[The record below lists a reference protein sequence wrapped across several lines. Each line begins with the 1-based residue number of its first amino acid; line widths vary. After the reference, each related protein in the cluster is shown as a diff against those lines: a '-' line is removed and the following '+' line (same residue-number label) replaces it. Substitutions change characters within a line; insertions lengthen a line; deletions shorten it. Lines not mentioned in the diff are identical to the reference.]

1 MMEEPSFQ
9 PIITLYDAVT
19 DSPVFRSSVYRYD
32 QQLEH
37 LEHWLDSLSRHLKL
51 YTEKLNKFNADTLTL
66 CQKAVP
72 EGLDETLIDP
82 NFTGAIIKGFADA
95 LQTSLSF
102 KTNLIHNL
110 EESLVSPL
118 QQFVKTHLRDFKN
131 FRKQHEKAME
141 KYESQL
147 GKYSGL
153 SKSKEPSA
161 VREEAFRLHEA
172 RKEYVKMSG
181 QHVLRILNFRSLLEH
196 CLVERFTAATVAHKD
211 FYKDIQVWANLD
223 AALSY
228 WKQWLID
235 DKFTCSFQLHR
246 QQMARRK
253 LEDEFIRL
261 TAPERDIGKYVT
273 PLQTGKSDG
282 SMMINS
288 KWGYLFVRVS
298 RHSWSRKWFFIHDGY
313 FGVCQVNSS
322 GKHKS
327 TIALEAKIRLADCQV
342 HAAADADRRFCFE
355 VVQSKQ
361 QQQQQ
366 QQTSFVLQ
374 AETEEIKQDWL
385 RVFDKNKQHQLAEGE
400 KAAPSSPM
408 SLTKSPALIRSK
420 STATTALSSPTAT
433 SSSDIILHSN
443 TSSPKIKHSD
453 SSSSFSN
460 MSIISNNQQKYPL
473 IGDSSLTLARHYSEE
488 GASIVMVSTTPDTEA
503 SLANSLSLTPLLV
516 WEASRGTGGASAS
529 SSSIDTTAKR
539 HLPAGSWGIPW
550 SLVPTM
556 MNLTQDFSVLDPDQH
571 DSTTEATPA
580 SLPRIVWPA
589 KPASVHIP
597 KVDIEGYPEKMNSQ
611 NRELRRL
618 FGGVKAEEVVLD
630 VFVCCLRKQP
640 AVTAQYD
647 NTLDMDTDK
656 STTTTSSPSADMYEK
671 ELEHRLTQTGLKPPS
686 DFGYAYTGRGFIT
699 QTTFWFYSC
708 VLMTC
713 INSVAVRLKDIDQV
727 TIVKDASL
735 ARLVNETAL
744 AMNSDLVISITLVP
758 NSRSDI
764 KEPLILGTLMDDV
777 ETTAEK
783 LRLAVSNAKKED
795 HMQSKDVFH
804 KMLDISRNSA
814 THKSVVVD
822 LPLSFNSALSHIADN
837 TAERNTGAIVSVAPI
852 VNAAAAAAAGSRPH
866 AATVGP
872 EARVSPASILRPMS
886 RQRGESEPLKPAVLA
901 TTAVKSPPKKKK
913 KAEPPQPD
921 PDMPPS
927 NIECPAS
934 AVECHCDDH
943 LERKDASITLPISAK
958 RCYEL
963 LFSNEQTAAPS
974 DGGVWAGKTAAI
986 EGHDLSVSKWGM
998 VDGKMQRILK
1008 YWMPVSNPIVRMKEA
1023 EVVET
1028 QVLIQKEDYIRY
1040 TVQISTKTAALPY
1053 ADAFIP
1059 SVRYCITWI
1068 SKSECQ
1074 LTCYLGVRWV
1084 KSVLVRAIVTRAAL
1098 KGMADSVG
1106 VFIPI
1111 LQAAADNIK
1120 ESVDEARKQVMEHNK
1135 NLLESDAATA
1145 SQVVAS
1151 SSGMESVSEED
1162 QGGPST
1168 TTHNNA
1174 YMLEI
1179 TPPADEAASAQQQM
1193 ESSYVAPRSVL
1204 QPVVASTSVT
1214 ATHAGRVFERVALS
1228 PSVSS
1233 ATTVT
1238 SAALEKE
1245 SDTPGLHVPSKQQQ
1259 KSKRLEQQPQPN
1271 ARSVATKS
1279 ATSSSQSSKQTEP
1292 PATQSH
1298 WLSTALDYVPINL
1311 KTIAMFV
1318 LMGLTVYMSTIWV
1331 RSGHRVADKA
1341 DEFLHLNITPKDST
1355 ALNHMKQQQQQQPI
1369 YLQKSTSRSVYLRDL
1384 DEGFLKNTIQPPY
1397 ANSMSFKAFL
1407 QSKKSDVEAKEQH
1420 VADYAINSRH
1430 WYDVEHYRLAV
1441 DLDMSRDRIAMLRH
1455 DMLTIFQVLNRLD
1468 TQLVENEYTNW
1479 LLDTRLKCKYYPS
1492 LSEQDPRAEKAVD
1505 LCKDVK
1511 NQLDKLF

>member
-51 YTEKLNKFNADTLTL
+51 YAEKLNKFNADTLTL

-72 EGLDETLIDP
+72 DGLDETLIDP
-82 NFTGAIIKGFADA
+82 NFTGVIIKGFADA

-110 EESLVSPL
+110 EEILVSPL

-147 GKYSGL
+147 AKYSGL
-153 SKSKEPSA
+153 SKSKEPSS

-228 WKQWLID
+228 WKQWLMD
-235 DKFTCSFQLHR
+235 DKVTCSFQLHR
-246 QQMARRK
+246 QQIARRK

-273 PLQTGKSDG
+273 PLQTEKSDG
-282 SMMINS
+282 SMMNS

-327 TIALEAKIRLADCQV
+327 TISIEAKIRLANCQV
-342 HAAADADRRFCFE
+342 HAAADTDRRFCFE
-355 VVQSKQ
+355 VVQPKQ
-361 QQQQQ
+361 QA
-366 QQTSFVLQ
+366 SFVLQ
-374 AETEEIKQDWL
+374 AETEEIKQEWL
-385 RVFDKNKQHQLAEGE
+385 RVFDKNMQLFDGE
-400 KAAPSSPM
+400 KAPSSPM

-433 SSSDIILHSN
+433 TNSDILRSN
-443 TSSPKIKHSD
+443 TSSPKIKHTD

-460 MSIISNNQQKYPL
+460 ISIISNNHQKYPL
-473 IGDSSLTLARHYSEE
+473 ISDSSLTLYRNSSEE

-503 SLANSLSLTPLLV
+503 SLTNSSSLTPLLV
-516 WEASRGTGGASAS
+516 WEASRGTS
-529 SSSIDTTAKR
+529 SPSTTSIDTAASAK
-539 HLPAGSWGIPW
+539 HLPAGTWGIPW

-556 MNLTQDFSVLDPDQH
+556 MNLTQDFSVLDPN
-571 DSTTEATPA
+571 ATKASAPA
-580 SLPRIVWPA
+580 APLPQIIWPA

-597 KVDIEGYPEKMNSQ
+597 DVDIEGYPEKMTSQ

-630 VFVCCLRKQP
+630 VFVCCLRKQL
-640 AVTAQYD
+640 AVAQQDTTEIETA
-647 NTLDMDTDK
+647 K
-656 STTTTSSPSADMYEK
+656 STTSLLGADMYDK
-671 ELEHRLTQTGLKPPS
+671 ELEHHLAQTGLKPPS

-708 VLMTC
+708 VLLTC

-727 TIVKDASL
+727 TIVKDTSL
-735 ARLVNETAL
+735 AHLVNETAL
-744 AMNSDLVISITLVP
+744 AMNSDLVISITLLP

-764 KEPLILGTLMDDV
+764 KEPLILGTLMEDI
-777 ETTAEK
+777 EITAEK
-783 LRLAVSNAKKED
+783 LRFAVSNAKKEEA
-795 HMQSKDVFH
+795 MQSRDAFN
-804 KMLDISRNSA
+804 KMLDISKNSA

-822 LPLSFNSALSHIADN
+822 LPLSFNSALSHIACN
-837 TAERNTGAIVSVAPI
+837 TAERNTGTIVSAVPKSSIVA
-852 VNAAAAAAAGSRPH
+852 VGRPH

-872 EARVSPASILRPMS
+872 EARVSPASILKPAS
-886 RQRGESEPLKPAVLA
+886 RQRGESEPLKPVLT
-901 TTAVKSPPKKKK
+901 TTAIKSPPKKT
-913 KAEPPQPD
+913 EPPKPD

-927 NIECPAS
+927 NIECPDT

-943 LERKDASITLPISAK
+943 LERKDAQITLPISAK
-958 RCYEL
+958 RCYDL
-963 LFSNEQTAAPS
+963 LFSNEQTAAPT
-974 DGGVWAGKTAAI
+974 DGGVWAEKTAAI

-998 VDGKMQRILK
+998 VDGKMQRVLK

-1028 QVLIQKEDYIRY
+1028 QVLIQKKDYIRY

-1106 VFIPI
+1106 LFIPI
-1111 LQAAADNIK
+1111 LQAAAENIK
-1120 ESVDEARKQVMEHNK
+1120 ESVDETRKQVMEHNK
-1135 NLLESDAATA
+1135 SLLKNDTVA
-1145 SQVVAS
+1145 SQVA
-1151 SSGMESVSEED
+1151 SGMDSVSEEEGQSPATNHED
-1162 QGGPST
+1162 MLESASSANEVSTQQRIESSFVAPGSIVQPVAVSTSLT
-1168 TTHNNA
+1168 TTNA
-1174 YMLEI
+1174 GK
-1179 TPPADEAASAQQQM
+1179 T
-1193 ESSYVAPRSVL
+1193 
-1204 QPVVASTSVT
+1204 
-1214 ATHAGRVFERVALS
+1214 FERATPS

-1233 ATTVT
+1233 TTT
-1238 SAALEKE
+1238 ALEKE
-1245 SDTPGLHVPSKQQQ
+1245 SDISLDIPSKHQQRT
-1259 KSKRLEQQPQPN
+1259 KRMEQLPRQN
-1271 ARSVATKS
+1271 ARREVVKSVTP
-1279 ATSSSQSSKQTEP
+1279 QSSKQQAE
-1292 PATQSH
+1292 PATEKH
-1298 WLSTALDYVPINL
+1298 WLSTIADHVPINL
-1311 KTIAMFV
+1311 KTVAMFI
-1318 LMGLTVYMSTIWV
+1318 LMCFTVYMSTIWV
-1331 RSGHRVADKA
+1331 RSGHSVAGKA
-1341 DEFLHLNITPKDST
+1341 DEFLHPNITSKET
-1355 ALNHMKQQQQQQPI
+1355 TLNYTEQRPV

-1397 ANSMSFKAFL
+1397 ANSISFKAFL
-1407 QSKKSDVEAKEQH
+1407 QSKISDVEAKEQH
-1420 VADYAINSRH
+1420 VAEYAINSRH

-1441 DLDMSRDRIAMLRH
+1441 DLDISRDRIAVLRH
-1455 DMLTIFQVLNRLD
+1455 DMLTIFQVLNKLD

-1492 LSEQDPRAEKAVD
+1492 LPEQDPRAEKAVG
-1505 LCKDVK
+1505 LCRDVK
-1511 NQLDKLF
+1511 GQLDKLF

>member
-1 MMEEPSFQ
+1 
-9 PIITLYDAVT
+9 
-19 DSPVFRSSVYRYD
+19 
-32 QQLEH
+32 
-37 LEHWLDSLSRHLKL
+37 
-51 YTEKLNKFNADTLTL
+51 
-66 CQKAVP
+66 
-72 EGLDETLIDP
+72 
-82 NFTGAIIKGFADA
+82 
-95 LQTSLSF
+95 
-102 KTNLIHNL
+102 
-110 EESLVSPL
+110 
-118 QQFVKTHLRDFKN
+118 
-131 FRKQHEKAME
+131 
-141 KYESQL
+141 
-147 GKYSGL
+147 
-153 SKSKEPSA
+153 
-161 VREEAFRLHEA
+161 
-172 RKEYVKMSG
+172 MSG

-246 QQMARRK
+246 QQIARRK
-253 LEDEFIRL
+253 LEDEFIKL

-273 PLQTGKSDG
+273 PLQTEKSDG
-282 SMMINS
+282 SMMNS

-298 RHSWSRKWFFIHDGY
+298 RHSWTRKWFFIHDGY

-327 TIALEAKIRLADCQV
+327 SISLEAKIRLAECQV

-355 VVQSKQ
+355 VVQPKQ
-361 QQQQQ
+361 QA
-366 QQTSFVLQ
+366 SFVLQ

-385 RVFDKNKQHQLAEGE
+385 RVFDKNKQLVEGE

-420 STATTALSSPTAT
+420 STATTALS
-433 SSSDIILHSN
+433 
-443 TSSPKIKHSD
+443 
-453 SSSSFSN
+453 
-460 MSIISNNQQKYPL
+460 NNKQKYPL
-473 IGDSSLTLARHYSEE
+473 INDSSLTLSKNCSEE

-503 SLANSLSLTPLLV
+503 SLANSSSLTPLLV
-516 WEASRGTGGASAS
+516 WEASRGAGSSAAASTTT
-529 SSSIDTTAKR
+529 SIDTATSAKQ
-539 HLPAGSWGIPW
+539 LPAGSWGIPW
-550 SLVPTM
+550 SLVPAM
-556 MNLTQDFSVLDPDQH
+556 MNLTQDFSVLDPN
-571 DSTTEATPA
+571 ATKTLAPA
-580 SLPRIVWPA
+580 APLPRIVWPA
-589 KPASVHIP
+589 KPASVPIP
-597 KVDIEGYPEKMNSQ
+597 NVDIDGYPDKMNSQ

-618 FGGVKAEEVVLD
+618 FGGVRAEEVVLD

-640 AVTAQYD
+640 AVTQYD
-647 NTLDMDTDK
+647 TDME
-656 STTTTSSPSADMYEK
+656 PSADIYEK
-671 ELEHRLTQTGLKPPS
+671 ELEHHLTKTGLKPPS
-686 DFGYAYTGRGFIT
+686 DFGYAYSGRGFIT

-713 INSVAVRLKDIDQV
+713 INSVAVKLKDIDQV

-744 AMNSDLVISITLVP
+744 AMNSDLVICITLVP

-764 KEPLILGTLMDDV
+764 KEPLILGTLMDDI

-783 LRLAVSNAKKED
+783 LRFAVSNAKKEEEAA
-795 HMQSKDVFH
+795 QSKDLFN
-804 KMLDISRNSA
+804 KMLDISKNSA

-822 LPLSFNSALSHIADN
+822 LPLSFNSALSHIAHN
-837 TAERNTGAIVSVAPI
+837 TAAERNTGTIVSNTPQSSI
-852 VNAAAAAAAGSRPH
+852 VTASRPH

-872 EARVSPASILRPMS
+872 EARVSPASIL
-886 RQRGESEPLKPAVLA
+886 KPAV
-901 TTAVKSPPKKKK
+901 S
-913 KAEPPQPD
+913 

-927 NIECPAS
+927 NIECPDS
-934 AVECHCDDH
+934 AVECNCDDH
-943 LERKDASITLPISAK
+943 LERKDAQITLPISAK

-963 LFSNEQTAAPS
+963 LFSNEQTAAPT

-1111 LQAAADNIK
+1111 LQAAAENIK

-1135 NLLESDAATA
+1135 NLLQNDAA
-1145 SQVVAS
+1145 SQVAT
-1151 SSGMESVSEED
+1151 SGMESVSEED
-1162 QGGPST
+1162 QSPPDST
-1168 TTHNNA
+1168 EH
-1174 YMLEI
+1174 MLES
-1179 TPPADEAASAQQQM
+1179 TSAADKGNTQQQI
-1193 ESSYVAPRSVL
+1193 ESSY
-1204 QPVVASTSVT
+1204 
-1214 ATHAGRVFERVALS
+1214 
-1228 PSVSS
+1228 
-1233 ATTVT
+1233 
-1238 SAALEKE
+1238 
-1245 SDTPGLHVPSKQQQ
+1245 
-1259 KSKRLEQQPQPN
+1259 
-1271 ARSVATKS
+1271 
-1279 ATSSSQSSKQTEP
+1279 
-1292 PATQSH
+1292 
-1298 WLSTALDYVPINL
+1298 
-1311 KTIAMFV
+1311 
-1318 LMGLTVYMSTIWV
+1318 
-1331 RSGHRVADKA
+1331 
-1341 DEFLHLNITPKDST
+1341 
-1355 ALNHMKQQQQQQPI
+1355 
-1369 YLQKSTSRSVYLRDL
+1369 STSRSVYLRDL

-1397 ANSMSFKAFL
+1397 ANSISFKVFL
-1407 QSKKSDVEAKEQH
+1407 QSKKSDDQAKEQH
-1420 VADYAINSRH
+1420 VAEYAINSRH
-1430 WYDVEHYRLAV
+1430 WYAVEHYRLAV

-1455 DMLTIFQVLNRLD
+1455 DMLTIFQVLNKLD

-1492 LSEQDPRAEKAVD
+1492 LPEQDPRAEKAMD

>member
-72 EGLDETLIDP
+72 DGLDETLIDP

-102 KTNLIHNL
+102 KTNLIQNL

-147 GKYSGL
+147 VKYSGL

-172 RKEYVKMSG
+172 RKEYVNMSG

-246 QQMARRK
+246 QQIARRK
-253 LEDEFIRL
+253 LEDEFIKL

-273 PLQTGKSDG
+273 PLQTEKSDG
-282 SMMINS
+282 SMMNS

-298 RHSWSRKWFFIHDGY
+298 RHSWTRKWFFIHDGY

-327 TIALEAKIRLADCQV
+327 SISLEAKIRLAECQV

-355 VVQSKQ
+355 VVQPKQ
-361 QQQQQ
+361 QA
-366 QQTSFVLQ
+366 SFVLQ

-385 RVFDKNKQHQLAEGE
+385 RVFDKNKQLVEGE

-433 SSSDIILHSN
+433 TNSDVLHSN
-443 TSSPKIKHSD
+443 TSSPKIKHTD

-460 MSIISNNQQKYPL
+460 MSIISNNKQKYPL
-473 IGDSSLTLARHYSEE
+473 INDSSLTLSKNCSEE

-503 SLANSLSLTPLLV
+503 SLANSSSLTPLLV
-516 WEASRGTGGASAS
+516 WEASRGAGSSAAASTTT
-529 SSSIDTTAKR
+529 SIDTATSAKQ
-539 HLPAGSWGIPW
+539 LPAGSWGIPW
-550 SLVPTM
+550 SLVPAM
-556 MNLTQDFSVLDPDQH
+556 MNLTQDFSVLDPN
-571 DSTTEATPA
+571 ATKTLAPA
-580 SLPRIVWPA
+580 APLPRIVWPA
-589 KPASVHIP
+589 KPASVPIP
-597 KVDIEGYPEKMNSQ
+597 N
-611 NRELRRL
+611 LRRL
-618 FGGVKAEEVVLD
+618 FGGVRAEEVVLD

-640 AVTAQYD
+640 AVTQYD
-647 NTLDMDTDK
+647 TDME
-656 STTTTSSPSADMYEK
+656 PSADIYEK
-671 ELEHRLTQTGLKPPS
+671 ELEHHLTKTGLKPPS
-686 DFGYAYTGRGFIT
+686 DFGYAYSGRGFIT

-713 INSVAVRLKDIDQV
+713 INSVAVKLKDIDQV

-744 AMNSDLVISITLVP
+744 AMNSDLVICITLVP

-764 KEPLILGTLMDDV
+764 KEPLILGTLMDDI

-783 LRLAVSNAKKED
+783 LRFAVSNAKKEEEAA
-795 HMQSKDVFH
+795 QSKDLFN
-804 KMLDISRNSA
+804 KMLDISKNSA

-822 LPLSFNSALSHIADN
+822 LPLSFNSALSHIAHN
-837 TAERNTGAIVSVAPI
+837 TAAERNTGTIVSNTPQSSI
-852 VNAAAAAAAGSRPH
+852 VTASRPH

-872 EARVSPASILRPMS
+872 EARVSPASILKPAVS
-886 RQRGESEPLKPAVLA
+886 RQRGESEPLKPALA
-901 TTAVKSPPKKKK
+901 TTAVKAPPKKM
-913 KAEPPQPD
+913 EPPKPD

-927 NIECPAS
+927 NIECPDS
-934 AVECHCDDH
+934 AVECNCDDH
-943 LERKDASITLPISAK
+943 LERKDAQITLPISAK

-963 LFSNEQTAAPS
+963 LFSNEQTAAPT

-1111 LQAAADNIK
+1111 LQAAAENIK

-1135 NLLESDAATA
+1135 NLLQNDAA
-1145 SQVVAS
+1145 SQVAT
-1151 SSGMESVSEED
+1151 SGMESVSEED
-1162 QGGPST
+1162 QSPPDST
-1168 TTHNNA
+1168 EH
-1174 YMLEI
+1174 MLES
-1179 TPPADEAASAQQQM
+1179 TSAADKGNTQQQI
-1193 ESSYVAPRSVL
+1193 ESSYVAPRSIV

-1214 ATHAGRVFERVALS
+1214 TTNAGKTLERATPS

-1233 ATTVT
+1233 TAT
-1238 SAALEKE
+1238 ALEKE
-1245 SDTPGLHVPSKQQQ
+1245 SDVNLNVPTKQQQ
-1259 KSKRLEQQPQPN
+1259 RSKRMESPPQN
-1271 ARSVATKS
+1271 APSMTTKS
-1279 ATSSSQSSKQTEP
+1279 ATPQSSKQNLQKTEP
-1292 PATQSH
+1292 ATKSH
-1298 WLSTALDYVPINL
+1298 WLSTIADHVPINL
-1311 KTIAMFV
+1311 KTVAMFI
-1318 LMGLTVYMSTIWV
+1318 LMGFTVYMSTIWV
-1331 RSGHRVADKA
+1331 RSGHRMADKA
-1341 DEFLHLNITPKDST
+1341 DEFLHLNITPKDAT
-1355 ALNHMKQQQQQQPI
+1355 LRHMEQQPI

-1397 ANSMSFKAFL
+1397 ANSISFKVFL
-1407 QSKKSDVEAKEQH
+1407 QSKKSDDQAKEQH
-1420 VADYAINSRH
+1420 VAEYAINSRH
-1430 WYDVEHYRLAV
+1430 WYAVEHYRLAV

-1455 DMLTIFQVLNRLD
+1455 DMLTIFQVLNKLD

-1492 LSEQDPRAEKAVD
+1492 LPEQDPRAEKAMD

>member
-1 MMEEPSFQ
+1 MEEPSFQ

-37 LEHWLDSLSRHLKL
+37 LEHWLDSLSRHLRL
-51 YTEKLNKFNADTLTL
+51 YTEKLNKFNADTLIL

-72 EGLDETLIDP
+72 DGLDETLIDP

-110 EESLVSPL
+110 EESLISPL
-118 QQFVKTHLRDFKN
+118 QQFLKTHLRDFKD

-147 GKYSGL
+147 AKYSGL

-246 QQMARRK
+246 QQIARRK
-253 LEDEFIRL
+253 LEEEFIRL

-273 PLQTGKSDG
+273 PLQTEKSDG
-282 SMMINS
+282 SMMNS

-298 RHSWSRKWFFIHDGY
+298 RHSWSRKWLFIHDGY
-313 FGVCQVNSS
+313 LGVCQVNSS
-322 GKHKS
+322 GKHRS
-327 TIALEAKIRLADCQV
+327 SISIEAKIRLADCQV
-342 HAAADADRRFCFE
+342 HAVADADRRFCFE
-355 VVQSKQ
+355 VVQPKQ
-361 QQQQQ
+361 QA
-366 QQTSFVLQ
+366 SFVLQ
-374 AETEEIKQDWL
+374 AETEEMKQDWL
-385 RVFDKNKQHQLAEGE
+385 RVFDKNKQFAEGE
-400 KAAPSSPM
+400 KAPSSPM
-408 SLTKSPALIRSK
+408 SLTKSPTLIRSK

-433 SSSDIILHSN
+433 TNSDILHSN
-443 TSSPKIKHSD
+443 TSSPKIKRTD
-453 SSSSFSN
+453 SSSTFSS
-460 MSIISNNQQKYPL
+460 MSIISNNHQKYPL
-473 IGDSSLTLARHYSEE
+473 INDSSLILSKNCSEE
-488 GASIVMVSTTPDTEA
+488 GPSIVMVSTTPDTKA
-503 SLANSLSLTPLLV
+503 SLANSSSLTPLLV
-516 WEASRGTGGASAS
+516 WEASRGLGSAPTSSVDIAASA
-529 SSSIDTTAKR
+529 KQ
-539 HLPAGSWGIPW
+539 LPAGSWGIPW
-550 SLVPTM
+550 SLVPAM
-556 MNLTQDFSVLDPDQH
+556 MNSTQDFSVLDPNA
-571 DSTTEATPA
+571 SKAPILAA
-580 SLPRIVWPA
+580 SLPQVIWPA

-597 KVDIEGYPEKMNSQ
+597 SVGIDGYPDRMNSQ

-618 FGGVKAEEVVLD
+618 FGGVKPEEIVLD

-640 AVTAQYD
+640 AVTQYD
-647 NTLDMDTDK
+647 TDIETAK
-656 STTTTSSPSADMYEK
+656 STTRSSSADTYEK
-671 ELEHRLTQTGLKPPS
+671 ELEHHLTQTGLKPPS

-727 TIVKDASL
+727 TIVKDTSL

-744 AMNSDLVISITLVP
+744 AMNSDLVISITLLP

-764 KEPLILGTLMDDV
+764 KEPLILGTLMDDI

-783 LRLAVSNAKKED
+783 LRFAVSNAKKEET
-795 HMQSKDVFH
+795 MQSKDIFN
-804 KMLDISRNSA
+804 KMLNISESSA

-822 LPLSFNSALSHIADN
+822 LPLSFSSALSHIAHN
-837 TAERNTGAIVSVAPI
+837 TAERSTGTIVSVTPKFPM
-852 VNAAAAAAAGSRPH
+852 VAASSRPH

-872 EARVSPASILRPMS
+872 EARVNPASILKPVF
-886 RQRGESEPLKPAVLA
+886 RQRGESEPLKPVL
-901 TTAVKSPPKKKK
+901 TTPAVKSLPTKMEPPK
-913 KAEPPQPD
+913 PD
-921 PDMPPS
+921 PDMPPP
-927 NIECPAS
+927 NIECPDS
-934 AVECHCDDH
+934 VVECHCDDH
-943 LERKDASITLPISAK
+943 LERKDAQITLPISAK

-963 LFSNEQTAAPS
+963 LFSNEQTAAPT
-974 DGGVWAGKTAAI
+974 DGGVWAEKTAAI

-998 VDGKMQRILK
+998 VDGKMQRVLK

-1028 QVLIQKEDYIRY
+1028 QVLIHKEDYIRY

-1111 LQAAADNIK
+1111 LQEAAKNIK

-1135 NLLESDAATA
+1135 NLLKSEATPH
-1145 SQVVAS
+1145 VAS
-1151 SSGMESVSEED
+1151 GMHSVLEED
-1162 QGGPST
+1162 QDPST
-1168 TTHNNA
+1168 NNE

-1179 TPPADEAASAQQQM
+1179 ASSADVPDTAQQLG
-1193 ESSYVAPRSVL
+1193 SSDVAPRSIV
-1204 QPVVASTSVT
+1204 QPVVASTTVT
-1214 ATHAGRVFERVALS
+1214 TTIAGKALERATPS
-1228 PSVSS
+1228 PSGPS
-1233 ATTVT
+1233 TMT
-1238 SAALEKE
+1238 ALEKDNDI
-1245 SDTPGLHVPSKQQQ
+1245 SLNVPNKQPQR
-1259 KSKRLEQQPQPN
+1259 SKRLEQQPQQN
-1271 ARSVATKS
+1271 ARSKATKS
-1279 ATSSSQSSKQTEP
+1279 VAPQPSKQELQQGESATEK
-1292 PATQSH
+1292 H
-1298 WLSTALDYVPINL
+1298 WLSTIADYAPINL
-1311 KTIAMFV
+1311 KTVGMFV
-1318 LMGLTVYMSTIWV
+1318 LMGFTVYMSTIWI
-1331 RSGHRVADKA
+1331 RSSHRVADKA
-1341 DEFLHLNITPKDST
+1341 DEFLHLNITPKDT
-1355 ALNHMKQQQQQQPI
+1355 TVNYMNQQPI

-1384 DEGFLKNTIQPPY
+1384 DEGFLKSSIQPPY
-1397 ANSMSFKAFL
+1397 ADSISFKAFL
-1407 QSKKSDVEAKEQH
+1407 QSKRSDVEAKEQH
-1420 VADYAINSRH
+1420 VDEYAINSRH
-1430 WYDVEHYRLAV
+1430 WYAVEHYRLAV

-1455 DMLTIFQVLNRLD
+1455 DMLTIFQVLNKLD

-1479 LLDTRLKCKYYPS
+1479 LLDTRLKCKYYLP
-1492 LSEQDPRAEKAVD
+1492 LSEQDPRAEKAAD
-1505 LCKDVK
+1505 LCQDVRS
-1511 NQLDKLF
+1511 QLEKLF